1 VRSSRLRSTSA
12 SPTTRSHAL
21 LDQLR
26 SVDKRLVRRVFG
38 RITENEM
45 RAIDEGLTLFLGLRG
60 EVETG

>member
-1 VRSSRLRSTSA
+1 VK
-12 SPTTRSHAL
+12 RSHAL

-45 RAIDEGLTLFLGLRG
+45 RAIDEGLTLFLGLRS